1 MIKTKQ
7 IQLLLSCCLFIFT
20 SLQAQLVQLTT
31 GTVKMD
37 KQNYQAIQA
46 EVQPEMDV
54 LKDAFETWL
63 RKERDVNLKKKGLF
77 GGGDMLIGEAVTVP
91 AISDKQMDLYIQF
104 DKRGKATELSLFGR
118 FGYDL
123 PISSA
128 NYPTEFQSME
138 DLVSAFLN
146 DYLPRYYRERM
157 EVASAGLEKLQ
168 DEAEK
173 MEKKRS
179 SNEAEIRKLQKEN
192 EELRKNLSENDQ
204 KRTAQQL
211 LLRERESELSA
222 LKIVRKQQ

>member
-1 MIKTKQ
+1 
-7 IQLLLSCCLFIFT
+7 
-20 SLQAQLVQLTT
+20 
-31 GTVKMD
+31 
-37 KQNYQAIQA
+37 
-46 EVQPEMDV
+46 
-54 LKDAFETWL
+54 
-63 RKERDVNLKKKGLF
+63 
-77 GGGDMLIGEAVTVP
+77 
-91 AISDKQMDLYIQF
+91 
-104 DKRGKATELSLFGR
+104 
-118 FGYDL
+118 
-123 PISSA
+123 
-128 NYPTEFQSME
+128 
-138 DLVSAFLN
+138 
-146 DYLPRYYRERM
+146 M